1 MYALDINDGSILW
14 QSEGLVDESSTE
26 STNFRED
33 GALVVG
39 NNRSVLCIDPEDG
52 STLWEIS
59 RSSPTS
65 NGQEVAIYGNKGYIW
80 EPTPFGPEITAI
92 DLARGE
98 RLYSSGAL
106 SPGLIQQLAPFVGPD
121 GTVYGPRSMN
131 NPVTDSLYALIDT
144 DTGFVKKWAAPIG
157 YVPFSTGGVGP
168 DGSVYTYGR
177 GANVIRLDA
186 ETGEILDS
194 SKMILPGASSSPRMA
209 IDHVGRVYVTNGEF
223 AEGEFYV
230 FDRHLN
236 TLWSTP
242 IRNVNIGGPAIGKNG
257 TLVICGVG
265 TDVRAYRGMP
275 TSTLEVSEE
284 IVLEVSPNPTP
295 DRIYFDLPE
304 TTSDVEFWLFDKNGR
319 MIEKKGLDGYTTS
332 HHVDLSHL
340 PKGTYFPIISAG
352 KEKYRTQPVM
362 KL

>member
-1 MYALDINDGSILW
+1 MIRFGFTLAGIVLTFSFSIAQNWNTGSGGNAGRNGLSNETGPETEDLLWEGGLFAIIAQQAVIDGDVVAMSRIADISDVLDGTDIVAQDLSTGDFLWTATLPIEDPENDWRNRVSAIANGYVYATRSGNTNKSYMYALDINDGSILW
-14 QSEGLVDESSTE
+14 QSEGMVDESSTE

-52 STLWEIS
+52 STLWEIA

-65 NGQEVAIYGNKGYIW
+65 NGQEVAIYGNKGYFW
-80 EPTPFGPEITAI
+80 EPTPFGPELTAI

-106 SPGLIQQLAPFVGPD
+106 SAGLIQQLAPFVGPD

-131 NPVTDSLYALIDT
+131 NPTTDSLFAMIDT
-144 DTGFVKKWAAPIG
+144 DTGFVKKWATPIG

-194 SKMILPGASSSPRMA
+194 SEMILPGG
-209 IDHVGRVYVTNGEF
+209 IF
-223 AEGEFYV
+223 Q
-230 FDRHLN
+230 
-236 TLWSTP
+236 
-242 IRNVNIGGPAIGKNG
+242 
-257 TLVICGVG
+257 
-265 TDVRAYRGMP
+265 
-275 TSTLEVSEE
+275 
-284 IVLEVSPNPTP
+284 SPNGH
-295 DRIYFDLPE
+295 R
-304 TTSDVEFWLFDKNGR
+304 
-319 MIEKKGLDGYTTS
+319 
-332 HHVDLSHL
+332 
-340 PKGTYFPIISAG
+340 
-352 KEKYRTQPVM
+352 
-362 KL
+362 